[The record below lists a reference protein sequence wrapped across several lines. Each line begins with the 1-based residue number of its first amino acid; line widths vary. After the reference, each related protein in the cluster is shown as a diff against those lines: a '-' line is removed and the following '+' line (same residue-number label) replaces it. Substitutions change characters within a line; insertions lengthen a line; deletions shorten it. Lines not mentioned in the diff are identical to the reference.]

1 MDNRQIRE
9 ELDEYSDDYI
19 RFLIDQFVHS
29 ERDRFI
35 LKRKILDKITFE
47 KLAEEVGL
55 SVRRTKTIVYNGQW
69 KIYKH
74 VPR

>member
-9 ELDEYSDDYI
+9 ELDQYSDDYI

-55 SVRRTKTIVYNGQW
+55 SVRRTNTIVYNGQW
-69 KIYKH
+69 KIYRH